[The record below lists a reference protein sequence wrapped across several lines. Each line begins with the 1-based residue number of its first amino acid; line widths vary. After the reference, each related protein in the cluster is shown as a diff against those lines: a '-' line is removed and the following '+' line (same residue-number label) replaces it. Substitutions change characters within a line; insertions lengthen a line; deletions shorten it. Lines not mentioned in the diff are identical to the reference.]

1 MTKSMNEHLIGM
13 YAMTLDSAV
22 NLLRD
27 VECEDCATLP
37 HEAAKHPAWVLGHL
51 SVAAG
56 MAIEI
61 LGGASP
67 VPKTWA
73 SWSGPGQDPTADR
86 SMYPKLSELV
96 DTLRADH
103 LQPYNAGTRVRTPG
117 LMQFVEQATTM
128 RRAHTP
134 DCWMPYISGKSNTPS
149 SRSDRIRSPS
159 VAGLP
164 SNTSPSSR
172 RSGSAARSASP

>member
-96 DTLRADH
+96 DTLRAAHGVLAEKVAGMSEAEMAAAFPIEDYRKFWPTVGDALMYLMGHHEGYH
-103 LQPYNAGTRVRTPG
+103 LGQ
-117 LMQFVEQATTM
+117 MSM
-128 RRAHTP
+128 WRRAAG
-134 DCWMPYISGKSNTPS
+134 YG
-149 SRSDRIRSPS
+149 S
-159 VAGLP
+159 VAMF
-164 SNTSPSSR
+164 
-172 RSGSAARSASP
+172 